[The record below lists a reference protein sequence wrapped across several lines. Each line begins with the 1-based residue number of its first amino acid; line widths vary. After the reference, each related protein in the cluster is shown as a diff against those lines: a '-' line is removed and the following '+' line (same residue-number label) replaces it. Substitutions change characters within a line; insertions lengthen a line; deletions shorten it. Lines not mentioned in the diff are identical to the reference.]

1 MAEIKSSIEI
11 AMEKTKGLIL
21 SREERQKIKD
31 EELRTKAQS
40 LVHRFLEVDFHLR
53 EVEKELAKLEGNQ
66 KKILEKLIWQQ
77 LIEAIDLDR
86 DDNDLIFEGLASLRP
101 GSSALIKQI
110 KTLLAEYQ
118 DKKNNVLAETAAVI
132 LKNLEQKGISGT
144 ALQPKVV
151 ESKEYTDALAKIKL
165 PLVTKLQKFQE
176 ELKNI

>member
-21 SREERQKIKD
+21 SREEMQKIKD

-53 EVEKELAKLEGNQ
+53 EVEKELAKLEADQ

-77 LIEAIDLDR
+77 LLEALDLDR
-86 DDNDLIFEGLASLRP
+86 DNDLILEGLATLRP
-101 GSSALIKQI
+101 ESSPLLKEL

-118 DKKNNVLAETAAVI
+118 QKKNSAFAETTAVI
-132 LKNLEQKGISGT
+132 LKNLEKKGISGT
-144 ALQPKVV
+144 ALQPKVA
-151 ESKEYTDALAKIKL
+151 ESKEWAEVVAKIKL
-165 PLVTKLQKFQE
+165 PLAPKLQKFQE
-176 ELKNI
+176 ELKSM

>member
-21 SREERQKIKD
+21 SREEMQKIKD

-66 KKILEKLIWQQ
+66 KKILEQLIWQQ

-86 DDNDLIFEGLASLRP
+86 DNDLIFEGLASLRP
-101 GSSALIKQI
+101 GSSPLIKQV
-110 KTLLAEYQ
+110 KNLLTEYQ
-118 DKKNNVLAETAAVI
+118 EKKNSVFAETTAVI
-132 LKNLEQKGISGT
+132 LNNLEKKGISGSSI
-144 ALQPKVV
+144 QPKVV
-151 ESKEYTDALAKIKL
+151 ESKEYTEALAKIKL

-176 ELKNI
+176 ELKSM

>member
-21 SREERQKIKD
+21 SREEMQKIKD

-53 EVEKELAKLEGNQ
+53 EVEKELAKLEADQ
-66 KKILEKLIWQQ
+66 KKILEKLIWEL

-86 DDNDLIFEGLASLRP
+86 NNDLILEGLGSLRP
-101 GSSALIKQI
+101 GSISLLKQI

-118 DKKNNVLAETAAVI
+118 EKKKSVFAETTAVI
-132 LKNLEQKGISGT
+132 MKNLEKKGISGT
-144 ALQPKVV
+144 AIEPKVT
-151 ESKEYTDALAKIKL
+151 ESKEWVETLTKIKL
-165 PLVTKLQKFQE
+165 PLVTKLQKFQA
-176 ELKNI
+176 ELKNM

>member
-21 SREERQKIKD
+21 SREEMQKIKD
-31 EELRTKAQS
+31 EELRTKAQG

-86 DDNDLIFEGLASLRP
+86 ANELIFEGLASLRP
-101 GSSALIKQI
+101 GSSALIEQVRN
-110 KTLLAEYQ
+110 LLAEYQ
-118 DKKNNVLAETAAVI
+118 EKKNRVFAETTVVI
-132 LKNLEQKGISGT
+132 LNNLEKKGISGT

-151 ESKEYTDALAKIKL
+151 ESKEYNDFLAKIKL

-176 ELKNI
+176 ELKNL